1 MSVIDLLFEG
11 YKKHSNRADLD
22 AYPDRAKLCLEAAV
36 QMVEEETGLTLDR
49 REFTENFY
57 AMSVPIVYT
66 PKRQPFVSLTS
77 LKMQGW
83 YEITPLFLKTPSGI
97 TRLYIATRGIFEL
110 TYKAGYIDPDLPS
123 LGAVP
128 SDLLELI
135 YYISEWLFVRWDS
148 GLIGTETRTNLATLK
163 VAGDLD
169 PYIKQKLDYFKLL
182 TC

>member
-1 MSVIDLLFEG
+1 
-11 YKKHSNRADLD
+11 
-22 AYPDRAKLCLEAAV
+22 
-36 QMVEEETGLTLDR
+36 
-49 REFTENFY
+49 
-57 AMSVPIVYT
+57 
-66 PKRQPFVSLTS
+66 
-77 LKMQGW
+77 MQGW